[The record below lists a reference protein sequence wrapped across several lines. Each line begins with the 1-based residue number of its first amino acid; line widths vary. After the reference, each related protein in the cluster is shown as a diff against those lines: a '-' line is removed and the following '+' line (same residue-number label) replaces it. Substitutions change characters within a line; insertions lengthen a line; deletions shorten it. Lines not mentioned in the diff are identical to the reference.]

1 MVFLIYE
8 GLKERDIPDSEFRL
22 KIPTPPEKNANWK
35 LRKSLEWET
44 GTLSEDKGGSGTTSL
59 QCWE

>member
-8 GLKERDIPDSEFRL
+8 GLKERDIPDSEVRL

-44 GTLSEDKGGSGTTSL
+44 GTLSEDKGGS
-59 QCWE
+59 

>member
-8 GLKERDIPDSEFRL
+8 GLKERDIPDSVVRL

-44 GTLSEDKGGSGTTSL
+44 GTLPEDKGGWGTASL
-59 QCWE
+59 Q

>member
-8 GLKERDIPDSEFRL
+8 GLKERDIPDSEVRL
-22 KIPTPPEKNANWK
+22 KIPMLPKKNANWK

-44 GTLSEDKGGSGTTSL
+44 GTLSEDKGGSGTMSL